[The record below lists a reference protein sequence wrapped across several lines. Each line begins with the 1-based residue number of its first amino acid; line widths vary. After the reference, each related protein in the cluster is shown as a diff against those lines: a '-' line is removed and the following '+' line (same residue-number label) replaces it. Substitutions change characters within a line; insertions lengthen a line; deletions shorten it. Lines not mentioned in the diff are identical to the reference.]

1 MSFIKTGDG
10 KILDVLDDQNM
21 TEEQKK
27 ALRDSSEKI
36 KKQST
41 NDPDASEVKNSGR

>member
-10 KILDVLDDQNM
+10 KILDVLDENM

-27 ALRDSSEKI
+27 ALKDASKQI

-41 NDPDASEVKNSGR
+41 NEPDASEVKNSGR

>member
-10 KILDVLDDQNM
+10 KIIDVLDDKNM

-27 ALRDSSEKI
+27 ALKDASKQI
-36 KKQST
+36 NKQSI